1 MHYYKFNVGNYYR
14 RTHNLSLLEDLA
26 YRRMLDTYY
35 LDEKPFPNDIAKI
48 ARKIGMRDS
57 LDEVSIILEDYF
69 LLQDDLWH
77 NEKADE
83 QIEAYQANAEVN
95 KLNGKKGGRP
105 RKITQPVTD
114 GNPSKSEPKG
124 NNKQLTINNKQLT
137 NKEIVIPDG
146 ININSWNEWSAYR
159 KSKKK
164 AISQIAATKQFKM
177 LAKYSIDQQKEIIDK
192 SITGDYQGLFDLNEA
207 KGSIDETIPYDL
219 IAIAYNNHF
228 ADSVGVSQV
237 ADMSDSRKSMIAK
250 IWNHKPDQKEKPTSS
265 VNFFERYFAHCSTR
279 PNLNGEND
287 FFGESGLSKLVNWN
301 TYIDILEKK

>member
-35 LDEKPFPNDIAKI
+35 LDEKPFPNDISKI

-83 QIEAYQANAEVN
+83 QIKAYQANSEVN

-114 GNPSKSEPKG
+114 GNPSKNEPKG
-124 NNKQLTINNKQLT
+124 NNKQLTINNKQQPI
-137 NKEIVIPDG
+137 KSMVIPEG
-146 ININSWNEWSAYR
+146 INIDSWTEWIDYR
-159 KSKKK
+159 KEKKK
-164 AISQIAATKQFKM
+164 PVSKIAAAKQFKL
-177 LAKYSIDQQKEIIDK
+177 LAEYTEEEQKLIIDK
-192 SITGDYQGLFDLNEA
+192 SIQNDYQGLFDLKESSNGNYQANQRQNE
-207 KGSIDETIPYDL
+207 IDDNSTDWADGL
-219 IAIAYNNHF
+219 F
-228 ADSVGVSQV
+228 A
-237 ADMSDSRKSMIAK
+237 
-250 IWNHKPDQKEKPTSS
+250 N
-265 VNFFERYFAHCSTR
+265 
-279 PNLNGEND
+279 
-287 FFGESGLSKLVNWN
+287 
-301 TYIDILEKK
+301 